1 MREILAAVDASRPA
15 TAADRLRQLWL
26 GFEPKSVAGI
36 KEAARAKQETVGIP
50 VPALQ
55 PIGQSLARTTRERV
69 EDFLPLACTLW
80 DSTGREGRVVAVIAL
95 GATELVDPET
105 IIPLLRELA
114 RTYVTWED
122 ANRLAM
128 DALEPIVRKGRKG
141 SSPRSSRGSL
151 TRAPGRGGRSRVP

>member
-1 MREILAAVDASRPA
+1 VTAEGERRQDEPA
-15 TAADRLRQLWL
+15 DQRL
-26 GFEPKSVAGI
+26 GAGDP
-36 KEAARAKQETVGIP
+36 RRG
-50 VPALQ
+50 
-55 PIGQSLARTTRERV
+55 RRV